1 MNDKL
6 IQFLNLLRSLPLSKK
21 ISLAFLSMLVI
32 AGFAFMFIWANQVTY
47 QVLFNDLSTEDAGA
61 VVSKLRE
68 TNIPHK
74 IEGNGTI
81 VMVPAEKVYELRLAL
96 IEL

>member
-1 MNDKL
+1 
-6 IQFLNLLRSLPLSKK
+6 
-21 ISLAFLSMLVI
+21 LAFLSMLVV

-81 VMVPAEKVYELRLAL
+81 VMVPVVMWVSKYLTKQILEPRNSSKN
-96 IEL
+96 